1 MAEAAKSDSLYQAPR
16 RPLLDIGGNEPFGT
30 LRLINSAAM
39 AQQSQ
44 QAIEYRD
51 RVRWAA
57 RYIQIH
63 RQHAFHTVANLRMS
77 SVKAAGNGAGSGGD
91 DELWL
96 SDGLIGHQQSLFHI
110 HGDRAGD
117 QNAIG
122 VTRRGD
128 ELDPEPAGVEDD
140 IAERVCLDLASV
152 ATAGADL
159 TQP

>member
-63 RQHAFHTVANLRMS
+63 RQHALDAVANLRMS
-77 SVKAAGNGAGSGGD
+77 SVKAAGNGAGSGSD
-91 DELWL
+91 DEPWL
-96 SDGLIGHQQSLFHI
+96 TDGLIGHQQSLFHI
-110 HGDRAGD
+110 CGDRAGD
-117 QNAIG
+117 KNAVG
-122 VTRRGD
+122 VPRRGD
-128 ELDPEPAGVEDD
+128 ELDPEPAGVEHH
-140 IAERVCLDLASV
+140 IAERVRLALASV
-152 ATAGADL
+152 APPGPDL
-159 TQP
+159 TH